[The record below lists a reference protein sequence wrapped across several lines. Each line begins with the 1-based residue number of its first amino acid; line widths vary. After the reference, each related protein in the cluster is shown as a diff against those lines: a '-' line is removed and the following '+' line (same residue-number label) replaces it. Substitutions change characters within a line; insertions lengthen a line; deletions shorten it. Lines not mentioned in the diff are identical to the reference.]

1 MRSAAAAAAA
11 CLLVACLLSFVG
23 ERTNSPSVLYP
34 EHMVDKAAQYGYGYG
49 KPGVGY
55 GPTVWAEEARQ
66 GEENQFPWPMSS
78 ERWWRDYDDGPG
90 LSNDGRAYP
99 IPYIPHLRDDLT
111 GGDMF
116 DSIDTPADA
125 APDHTGGG
133 SPYLAWDAYAYTPW
147 VRSITPTKAPPGEWH
162 QRRWNK
168 VLRALWDKKYY
179 LKPYY
184 ASEPLHSPVLRMLH
198 LTDYV
203 SPTGTHTGLLKDYL
217 PDMGDRTGDGRGER
231 PESQRIMATGAPS
244 RGRNECDVVGSDCVE
259 RHDLHWR
266 HGTSGPEVNPK
277 NDIKLAATR
286 RLERK
291 AKAVAREANGGHET
305 QHLQGSDVH
314 QHEDRVVARGSR
326 SFYSSWGGGQEALAS
341 SDDEAPPSSPGGVAR
356 WWKQRKQVRVP
367 DAGDIWKQ
375 SSLRRQRAQERVVA
389 KAHLLGLCFGSLN
402 HHPAKNLVS
411 WSLAPLADGGPA
423 AANKKREMK
432 KDEACRLLRQAGHSD
447 LV

>member
-1 MRSAAAAAAA
+1 
-11 CLLVACLLSFVG
+11 
-23 ERTNSPSVLYP
+23 
-34 EHMVDKAAQYGYGYG
+34 
-49 KPGVGY
+49 
-55 GPTVWAEEARQ
+55 
-66 GEENQFPWPMSS
+66 
-78 ERWWRDYDDGPG
+78 
-90 LSNDGRAYP
+90 
-99 IPYIPHLRDDLT
+99 
-111 GGDMF
+111 
-116 DSIDTPADA
+116 
-125 APDHTGGG
+125 
-133 SPYLAWDAYAYTPW
+133 
-147 VRSITPTKAPPGEWH
+147 
-162 QRRWNK
+162 
-168 VLRALWDKKYY
+168 
-179 LKPYY
+179 
-184 ASEPLHSPVLRMLH
+184 VLRMLH